1 MEIRHYKFDRITLD
15 PEICFGK
22 PCIRGMRM
30 PVASVLGY
38 LSSGMAI
45 KDIINSWPELEVDDI
60 YQALAYASWAME
72 ESILPMPGAM
82 AG

>member
-1 MEIRHYKFDRITLD
+1 MEIRHYKFDRITLN

-22 PCIRGMRM
+22 ACIRGMRM

-38 LSSGMAI
+38 LGSGMSI
-45 KDIINSWPELEVDDI
+45 KEVLKTWPELEVDDI

-72 ESILPMPGAM
+72 ESVLPFPGTV